1 MFLAERSCLFLSLFF
16 FLSTRFPA
24 PPHLHLPIHPSG
36 LIIIILVIPPH
47 LPVIIVATYPTFSTS
62 ENSMAQTQPMKDLA
76 AARAKTSFP
85 ILDLTRYIHG
95 SDEKIARRR
104 ELAALVANDPVFS
117 NDKRV
122 GLSRVQDVK
131 QGLAMSLRLYQLKEE
146 HKLSQ
151 EEMLTCKSENTKEI
165 DA

>member
-1 MFLAERSCLFLSLFF
+1 
-16 FLSTRFPA
+16 
-24 PPHLHLPIHPSG
+24 
-36 LIIIILVIPPH
+36 
-47 LPVIIVATYPTFSTS
+47 
-62 ENSMAQTQPMKDLA
+62 MAQTQPMKDLA

-104 ELAALVANDPVFS
+104 EIAALVANDPVFS